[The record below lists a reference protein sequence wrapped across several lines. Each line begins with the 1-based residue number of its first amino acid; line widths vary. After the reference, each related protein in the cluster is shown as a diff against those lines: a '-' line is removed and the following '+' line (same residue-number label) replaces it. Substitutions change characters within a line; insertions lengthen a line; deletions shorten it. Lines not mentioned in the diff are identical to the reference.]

1 MAAKR
6 RQRRSAGANNT
17 KEGNLRPWLVR
28 NAFMLRLFG
37 MKTFGDLRRALAEIE
52 EGTEDDGHSTFFH
65 VLRRHK
71 GFRERAEVTL
81 DELAAYDENIM
92 RHMTHINTH
101 RDVPIR
107 LKYYQWLASL
117 FTEAY
122 LDHYFRGP
130 GKLAAAMETALE
142 SHITE
147 NHPGFDTDD
156 LCAKFASERTDLRK
170 CAYWMATGSGKTL
183 LTSIAY
189 LQFKHY
195 NRGPHRMDID
205 RILLITPN
213 ADLTAQHLREMKKSG
228 IPATEFDSTELGG
241 YFSAKPGDAV
251 SVIEIT
257 RLTDEKRDAGMRRV
271 DIEGFGKKNLVF
283 VDEAHKG
290 SGGERWKYFRRELAR
305 EGFTFE
311 YSATFGQA
319 AAPGAGGDV
328 GNLTAFAKTI
338 LFDYSYPHFYND
350 GYGKEYRILNV
361 NEKKHET
368 DRILLA
374 NLLTYYEQKLVF
386 AHNREVATSY
396 NIADPL
402 WIFVGSR
409 VNVSGT
415 KSDVLTVVRFL
426 NKYLT
431 DRDWAIR
438 TTEEFLRGKSGLL
451 YEETDR
457 DLFDLAFPEQRL
469 RYLRQQDM
477 DAAAIYNDILL
488 RVFRCHEANGL
499 TLVHLK
505 NSDKEIGLR
514 CGDNDFFGDIY
525 VGDTST
531 FINLVKKHEPT
542 IPITNIDHVSL
553 FRTIDEPGSTVN
565 LLIGAK
571 MFIEGWDCYR
581 VSCMGLINIG
591 KSEGTE
597 IIQLFGRGIRLRGKN
612 YSLKRSTNNA
622 GDQPPDLPLLETL
635 NIFGVDAKYVGYLR
649 NFLTIE
655 GVNATNTVD
664 KTIEIKVRDDYLGEG
679 LLIPRW
685 DKSGFVRNERFVLT
699 KTDIVPTTVDLLV
712 RAESED
718 STHYRGIEADTR
730 PEPVSI
736 DPTYLDYIDWEQVY
750 FTLLDYKAGKKDWHN
765 MIFTRDLLREI
776 ITDPACYTLYCADH
790 RVKPAKFKDMS
801 YLEDVI
807 VLILKKSLQVSY
819 SRKKNTWIRENS
831 HLNELT
837 KDNNNFTFKAYTVK
851 IKETE
856 QEIIAA
862 VEHIKKHLNDF
873 IDDQQN
879 KFITNVYFG
888 THLFQPLLTKTQK
901 YSEKFTLSPEGLN
914 EGEERFVRDLW
925 AFVEDEHHAEFF
937 ENHKLFLLRNLPK
950 KGVGFY
956 KTAWY
961 YPDFVLWVKN
971 TATQAQ
977 RVIFVDPKGLVEL
990 KKGFDEEKIQL
1001 CHDIKEL
1008 QSELVRK
1015 TGRADLTLDSYIIS
1029 VTPRSDIH
1037 SIFKPTSSDAYDTH
1051 HVLFQ
1056 NERGYIER
1064 MLL

>member
-1 MAAKR
+1 
-6 RQRRSAGANNT
+6 
-17 KEGNLRPWLVR
+17 
-28 NAFMLRLFG
+28 MLRLFG
-37 MKTFGDLRRALAEIE
+37 TKTFGDLQRALAEIG
-52 EGTEDDGHSTFFH
+52 EGIDEDGHSTFYH

-71 GFRERAEVTL
+71 GFRERAEVTP

-92 RHMTHINTH
+92 RHMTHINAH

-107 LKYYQWLASL
+107 LKYFQWLAVL

-122 LDHYFRGP
+122 LDRYFKGP

-142 SHITE
+142 AHIME
-147 NHPGFDTDD
+147 NHPGFDVDD
-156 LCAKFASERTDLRK
+156 LCAKFTPEMTDLRK
-170 CAYWMATGSGKTL
+170 CAYWMATGSGKTFL
-183 LTSIAY
+183 IHLAY

-195 NRGPHRMDID
+195 NRGPHHMDID

-228 IPATEFDSTELGG
+228 IPAAEFDATGLGG
-241 YFSAKPGDAV
+241 YFRAQPGETV

-257 RLTDEKRDAGMRRV
+257 RLTDDKRDGGVRRV
-271 DIEGFGKKNLVF
+271 DIESFEKKNLVF

-319 AAPGAGGDV
+319 AAPGAGGDA
-328 GNLTAFAKTI
+328 GNLATFAKTI
-338 LFDYSYPHFYND
+338 LFDYSYPHFYKD

-361 NEKKHET
+361 NKEKHET
-368 DRILLA
+368 NRVLLA
-374 NLLTYYEQKLVF
+374 NLLTYYEQKLIF
-386 AHNREVATSY
+386 AHNREVATAY

-402 WIFVGSR
+402 WIFVGSK

-415 KSDVLTVVRFL
+415 KSDVLKVVRFL
-426 NKYLT
+426 NTFLT

-438 TTEEFLRGKSGLL
+438 TTEEFLRGKSGFH
-451 YEETDR
+451 YEETGR

-469 RYLRQQDM
+469 RYLRQQNM
-477 DAAAIYNDILL
+477 DAATIYNDILL
-488 RVFRCHEANGL
+488 RVFRCPEANGL

-525 VGDTST
+525 VGDAST
-531 FINLVKKHEPT
+531 FLKIVKEHEPAISVT
-542 IPITNIDHVSL
+542 KIDHASL
-553 FRTIDEPGSTVN
+553 FKTIDDPDSTVN

-591 KSEGTE
+591 QSEGTE
-597 IIQLFGRGIRLRGKN
+597 IIQLFGRGVRLRGKN

-635 NIFGVDAKYVGYLR
+635 NIFGVDAKYVGRLR
-649 NFLTIE
+649 EFLAIE
-655 GVNATNTVD
+655 GVDPANTVD
-664 KTIEIKVRDDYLGEG
+664 RSIEIEVQDDYLTEG

-685 DKSGFVRNERFVLT
+685 DKGGFARKERFVLT
-699 KTDIVPTTVDLLV
+699 KTDIVPATVDLLV

-718 STHYRGIEADTR
+718 SAHFRGIEADTR
-730 PEPVSI
+730 PKPVFI
-736 DPTYLDYIDWEQVY
+736 DPAYFDYIDWEQIY
-750 FTLLDYKAGKKDWHN
+750 FTLLDYKAGKIDWHN

-776 ITDPACYTLYCADH
+776 IADPACYTLYCADH
-790 RVKPAKFKDMS
+790 MVKPAGFKEMQ
-801 YLEDVI
+801 YLENVI
-807 VLILKKSLQVSY
+807 VLILKKSLQASY

-831 HLNELT
+831 NLNELT
-837 KDNNNFTFKAYTVK
+837 KDNNNFAFKAYTVK
-851 IKETE
+851 IKENE

-862 VEHIKKHLNDF
+862 VEHIRKHLDDF
-873 IDDQQN
+873 VDGQKN
-879 KFITNVYFG
+879 KFVTNVYFG

-901 YSEKFTLSPEGLN
+901 YSEKLTISPEGLN
-914 EGEERFVRDLW
+914 EGEEQFVRDLW
-925 AFVEDEHHAEFF
+925 AFVEDENHAEFF

-961 YPDFVLWVKN
+961 YPDFILWVKN
-971 TATQAQ
+971 TTTQAQ
-977 RVIFVDPKGLVEL
+977 RIIFADPKGLVEL

-1008 QSELVRK
+1008 QNELVHK
-1015 TGRADLTLDSYIIS
+1015 TGRKDLTLDSYIIS
-1029 VTPRSDIH
+1029 VTPRSDIDP
-1037 SIFKPTSSDAYDTH
+1037 IFKPTSSEAYDTH
-1051 HVLFQ
+1051 HVLFL
-1056 NERGYIER
+1056 NERGYIKK

>member
-1 MAAKR
+1 
-6 RQRRSAGANNT
+6 
-17 KEGNLRPWLVR
+17 
-28 NAFMLRLFG
+28 MLGLFG
-37 MKTFGDLRRALAEIE
+37 MKMFDDLRRALAEIE
-52 EGTEDDGHSTFFH
+52 EGIEEDGHSTFFH

-71 GFRERAEVTL
+71 GFRERAEVTP

-92 RHMTHINTH
+92 RHMTRINTH

-107 LKYYQWLASL
+107 LKYYQWLAAL

-122 LDHYFRGP
+122 LDRYFRGP

-142 SHITE
+142 AYITE
-147 NHPGFDTDD
+147 NHPGFDTYD
-156 LCAKFASERTDLRK
+156 LCAKFAPDMTDLRK
-170 CAYWMATGSGKTL
+170 CAYWMATGSGKTFL
-183 LTSIAY
+183 IHLAY
-189 LQFKHY
+189 FQFKHY
-195 NRGPHRMDID
+195 NRGPHHLDID
-205 RILLITPN
+205 RVLLITPN

-228 IPATEFDSTELGG
+228 IPASEFDTTGLDG
-241 YFSAKPGDAV
+241 YFQTQPGEIV

-257 RLTDEKRDAGMRRV
+257 RLTEDKKDGGMRRV
-271 DIEGFGKKNLVF
+271 DIESFEKKNLIF

-319 AAPGAGGDV
+319 AAPGAGGDAD
-328 GNLTAFAKTI
+328 NLTAFAKTI

-368 DRILLA
+368 NRVLLA
-374 NLLTYYEQKLVF
+374 NLLTYYEQKLAF
-386 AHNREVATSY
+386 AHNREVAASY

-402 WIFVGSR
+402 WIFVGSK

-415 KSDVLTVVRFL
+415 KSDVLKVVSFL
-426 NKYLT
+426 NTFLT

-438 TTEEFLRGKSGLL
+438 TTEEFLRGNSGLIH
-451 YEETDR
+451 ESTNH
-457 DLFDLAFPEQRL
+457 DLFDPAFPEQRL
-469 RYLRQQDM
+469 RYLRQQGM
-477 DAAAIYNDILL
+477 DAATIYNDILL

-499 TLVHLK
+499 TLVHIK
-505 NSDKEIGLR
+505 NSDGEIGLK

-525 VGDTST
+525 VGDAST
-531 FINLVKKHEPT
+531 FLNIVEKHEPT
-542 IPITNIDHVSL
+542 IPITKIDHVSL
-553 FRTIDEPGSTVN
+553 FRTIDDPDSTVN

-571 MFIEGWDCYR
+571 KFIEGWDCYR

-597 IIQLFGRGIRLRGKN
+597 IIQLFGRGVRLRGKN
-612 YSLKRSTNNA
+612 YSLKRSTNAA

-635 NIFGVDAKYVGYLR
+635 NIFGVDAKYVGHLR

-664 KTIEIKVRDDYLGEG
+664 KSIEIKIQDDYLTEG

-685 DKSGFVRNERFVLT
+685 DKAGFARKERFVLT
-699 KTDIVPTTVDLLV
+699 KTDIVPATVDLLV

-718 STHYRGIEADTR
+718 SAHFRGIEADTC

-736 DPTYLDYIDWEQVY
+736 DPAYLDYIDWERVY
-750 FTLLDYKAGKKDWHN
+750 FTLLDFKAAKKDWHN
-765 MIFTRDLLREI
+765 MIFTRNLLREI

-790 RVKPAKFKDMS
+790 MVKPAEFKEMQ
-801 YLEDVI
+801 YLENVI
-807 VLILKKSLQVSY
+807 VLILQKSLQVSY
-819 SRKKNTWIRENS
+819 GRKKNIWIRENS

-851 IKETE
+851 IKENE

-862 VEHIKKHLNDF
+862 VDHIGKHLNDF
-873 IDDQQN
+873 IEGQKN

-888 THLFQPLLTKTQK
+888 THLFQPLLTKTLK
-901 YSEKFTLSPEGLN
+901 YSEKLTLSPEGLN
-914 EGEERFVRDLW
+914 EGEEQFVRDLW
-925 AFVEDEHHAEFF
+925 AFVEDENHAEFF

-961 YPDFVLWVKN
+961 YPDFILWMKN
-971 TATQAQ
+971 TTTQAQ

-1001 CHDIKEL
+1001 CHDIKDLQNEL
-1008 QSELVRK
+1008 IHK
-1015 TGRADLTLDSYIIS
+1015 TGRKDLTLDSYIIS

-1037 SIFKPTSSDAYDTH
+1037 PIFKPTSPDAYDTH
-1051 HVLFQ
+1051 HILFQ
-1056 NERGYIER
+1056 NERGYVEK
-1064 MLL
+1064 MLLL